1 MNTILLTAFLGIVL
15 MMIGAFSK
23 SKTLPRFV
31 AIGGIIVILIAN
43 MVELLS
49 QESFFT
55 FNVKNM
61 LTFNSFN
68 LAFIGVALL
77 CTLIYFLKLTEMVL
91 VDTRLDYLLLF
102 CPSYYFYKNF

>member
-77 CTLIYFLKLTEMVL
+77 CTLIYFL
-91 VDTRLDYLLLF
+91 
-102 CPSYYFYKNF
+102 

>member
-55 FNVKNM
+55 FTCWIGSITTPSLIVI
-61 LTFNSFN
+61 LFPNS
-68 LAFIGVALL
+68 V
-77 CTLIYFLKLTEMVL
+77 
-91 VDTRLDYLLLF
+91 
-102 CPSYYFYKNF
+102 SY

>member
-49 QESFFT
+49 QESF
-55 FNVKNM
+55 
-61 LTFNSFN
+61 
-68 LAFIGVALL
+68 
-77 CTLIYFLKLTEMVL
+77 
-91 VDTRLDYLLLF
+91 DRPDQ
-102 CPSYYFYKNF
+102 